1 MSTTDGRVCTLTTRK
16 GIGVSGM
23 EIAVLIFA
31 IAFAVLVV
39 ALAVPILKVRHTV
52 DAATRAMSD
61 VADQTGPLLTQ
72 VNTTIGNVNT
82 ALVQV
87 HTSLDG
93 VNLQLARLDAITNNV
108 QHISTNVANLST
120 VVSAAAANPLVKVAA
135 FGYGVRKAA
144 ANRRQADEDKA
155 VRTELRRQR
164 KTARRG

>member
-1 MSTTDGRVCTLTTRK
+1 VTPWEVVGLVV
-16 GIGVSGM
+16 G
-23 EIAVLIFA
+23 
-31 IAFAVLVV
+31 IAFAILML
-39 ALAVPILKVRHTV
+39 ALTVPILKLGRTV
-52 DAATRAMSD
+52 DAATRTLSD

-82 ALVQV
+82 ALGQV

-155 VRTELRRQR
+155 VRSELRRQR
-164 KTARRG
+164 KAARRG

>member
-1 MSTTDGRVCTLTTRK
+1 
-16 GIGVSGM
+16 M
-23 EIAVLIFA
+23 EPTEVAALVAA

-39 ALAVPILKVRHTV
+39 ALAVPILRLRHTV

-61 VADQTGPLLTQ
+61 VADQTGPLLIQ
-72 VNTTIGNVNT
+72 VNSTIGNVNT
-82 ALVQV
+82 ALGQV

-155 VRTELRRQR
+155 VRSELRRQR
-164 KTARRG
+164 KTRRA

>member
-1 MSTTDGRVCTLTTRK
+1 
-16 GIGVSGM
+16 
-23 EIAVLIFA
+23 
-31 IAFAVLVV
+31 
-39 ALAVPILKVRHTV
+39 
-52 DAATRAMSD
+52 MSD

-155 VRTELRRQR
+155 VRSELRRPAQDR
-164 KTARRG
+164 PPRVAALGSGLDQ

>member
-144 ANRRQADEDKA
+144 ANRRAAADEA
-155 VRTELRRQR
+155 EVREQIKQSRRKR
-164 KTARRG
+164 A